1 MARSIIGPAR
11 VHDRPLT
18 GLNLRRVFEPLATAF
33 QDSLTSKL
41 TDAQFAPVLNLLKTA
56 RTAGFVDKLK
66 GVWFL
71 NGPTEESSLKN
82 SVNPLGTFSTLV
94 PSNATHQPGLGW
106 RLNTSEANVSLPDL
120 FSKISQTTTNT
131 AAYDFTRI
139 TVGMVEDASSTST
152 IGSYKPLICSL
163 AGRNWY
169 IGVQTRESSYY
180 SDGVYMDENYIFGR
194 MPYYDKPR
202 HYTFQLGNNYAARYY
217 NGILADTTTYN
228 RQASSRLALG
238 SKSGNTA
245 AQPQSRFSFFYI
257 AENMTEA
264 EIAIWHAAIDAYL
277 LATRPGWLTFA
288 GNAAFQFADNFN
300 RVVNDGF
307 LWTDGS
313 STRINNVLRGRRKYQ
328 YVEPEYDNE
337 GNYVGGGYTDQQ
349 GPFKA
354 GLNYGF
360 WNTRIPRNYFFEA
373 RFLWRACA
381 IRMAPQIN
389 SPESYG
395 LDVGFYNGQVSVVA
409 GDYRGN
415 TTLVDSFTPAIP
427 IMGKL
432 IRAWIA
438 GNALYVK
445 NITDNVMLVNGVT
458 NLDPRSPNGNE
469 SYSNFVGRLT
479 PFAIFNPDYQNSNY
493 VDEYVDFMDD
503 VRLGLGTG
511 E

>member
-33 QDSLTSKL
+33 QDSLTTKL
-41 TDAQFAPVLNLLKTA
+41 TDAQFTPVLNLLKTA

-120 FSKISQTTTNT
+120 FSKISQTATNT
-131 AAYDFTRI
+131 TAYDFTRI
-139 TVGMVEDASSTST
+139 TVGMVEDASSTSAAGT
-152 IGSYKPLICSL
+152 YKPLISTL
-163 AGRNWY
+163 VGNNWQ
-169 IGVQTRESSYY
+169 IGVQTRETSYFND
-180 SDGVYMDENYIFGR
+180 SVYMDNNYIFDR
-194 MPYYDKPR
+194 MSYYDKPR

-217 NGILADTTTYN
+217 NGIIADTTTYN

-238 SKSGNTA
+238 SRPGATS

-264 EIAIWHAAIDAYL
+264 EIAIWHTAIDTYM
-277 LATRPGWLTFA
+277 LATRSGWLTFA

-300 RVVNDGF
+300 RVVNDGY

-313 STRINNVLRGRRKYQ
+313 LIRINNVLRGRRYYT
-328 YVEPEYDNE
+328 YVEPEYDGD
-337 GNYVGGGYTDQQ
+337 GNLVSGGYPESQR
-349 GPFKA
+349 PLKA
-354 GLNYGF
+354 GVYYGF

-389 SPESYG
+389 DPGGYG
-395 LDVGFYNGQVSVVA
+395 LDIGFYNGQVSVVA
-409 GDYRGN
+409 TDYRGN
-415 TTLVDSFTPAIP
+415 TTLVNSFTPAIP
-427 IMGKL
+427 ILGKL
-432 IRAWIA
+432 IRAWI
-438 GNALYVK
+438 
-445 NITDNVMLVNGVT
+445 
-458 NLDPRSPNGNE
+458 
-469 SYSNFVGRLT
+469 
-479 PFAIFNPDYQNSNY
+479 
-493 VDEYVDFMDD
+493 
-503 VRLGLGTG
+503 
-511 E
+511 